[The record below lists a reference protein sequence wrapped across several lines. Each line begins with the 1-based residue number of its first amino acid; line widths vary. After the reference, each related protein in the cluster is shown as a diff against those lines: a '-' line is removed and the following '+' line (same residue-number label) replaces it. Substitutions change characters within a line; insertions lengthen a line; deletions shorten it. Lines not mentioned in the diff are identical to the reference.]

1 MNEWGLLVLIVS
13 PTSKNTQ
20 LPKQND
26 EKINEYQRMS
36 YNVKLANVEIS
47 DILRKISFLLELD
60 NDTDNNKTNLNF
72 KNRAYI
78 KAADQIDN
86 LPLSITSLYDERGI
100 NGLLQIPSIGKAIS
114 SKIEEYIKTGKIE
127 YYEILKSKYPIKVD
141 DFVGLE
147 GIGPKTLRVI
157 IDKLPVRSLSDLE
170 KAAREGK
177 LNGISG
183 ISKKKEERIL
193 KRIELHNIGKK
204 RVNCKSLHRHQPV
217 WNQPWHC

>member
-1 MNEWGLLVLIVS
+1 
-13 PTSKNTQ
+13 
-20 LPKQND
+20 
-26 EKINEYQRMS
+26 MS

-183 ISKKKEERIL
+183 ISKKK
-193 KRIELHNIGKK
+193 KK
-204 RVNCKSLHRHQPV
+204 EY
-217 WNQPWHC
+217 